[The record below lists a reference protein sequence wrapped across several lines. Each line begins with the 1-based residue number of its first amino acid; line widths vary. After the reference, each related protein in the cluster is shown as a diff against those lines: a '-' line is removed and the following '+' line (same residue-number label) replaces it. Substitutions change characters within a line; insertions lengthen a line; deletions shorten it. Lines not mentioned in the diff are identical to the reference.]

1 MKTIPLTRGI
11 ADFSFSSTLNDA
23 TLRFNVRWLTRYSYF
38 VVDIRDAMG
47 NPIALGRAL
56 HVGVNLLAGLNTRI
70 GRLVLDGET
79 PTMENLGVTN
89 NLRWHPND

>member
-1 MKTIPLTRGI
+1 MKIVPLTRGL
-11 ADFSFSSTLNDA
+11 ADFSFTSTLNNA

-38 VVDIRDAMG
+38 VVDIRDAIG
-47 NPIALGRAL
+47 APIALGRGL
-56 HVGVNLLAGLNTRI
+56 HVGVNLLAGLNTDI

-89 NLRWHPND
+89 NLRWYPND

>member
-1 MKTIPLTRGI
+1 MKVIPLTRGL
-11 ADFSFSSTLNDA
+11 ADFSFNSTLNDA

-38 VVDIRDAMG
+38 VVDIRDATG
-47 NPIALGRAL
+47 NPITLGRGL
-56 HVGVNLLAGLNTRI
+56 HVGVNLLAGLNIDI

-89 NLRWHPND
+89 NLRWYPDD